1 MTARSDVAGLP
12 ALAGDIDMKVAFLSK
27 VFVALSVIG
36 SAAFAQMPITAPS
49 GQVIEF
55 FEQLVD
61 EETGAVRLR
70 FVAPDLAHPLKRP
83 SFEDITLD
91 LEMLCGEFGLKTIR
105 NNGLENTQIV
115 ISLSSERVDFG
126 VMNSDVEQVF
136 EEFSV
141 ENDTCMLEM
150 F

>member
-12 ALAGDIDMKVAFLSK
+12 ALAGDIDMKIAFLSK
-27 VFVALSVIG
+27 VFVVLSVIG
-36 SAAFAQMPITAPS
+36 SAAFAQMPITVPS

-91 LEMLCGEFGLKTIR
+91 LEMLCGELGLKTIR

-126 VMNSDVEQVF
+126 VMNSDVEHVF
-136 EEFSV
+136 EAFSV